1 MKNLT
6 LLAFLFI
13 SCSIFAQDV
22 NFFQGTWEE
31 ANAKA
36 KAENKLIMVDAFT
49 YWCGP
54 CKMMDKTFFHNN
66 EAVATMINTHFIAYK
81 VECEH
86 DFGIQFARKFRV
98 MAYPSLLFFNA
109 DGQVLDRKMGF
120 NADQDEFLSQLKSF
134 VDMDQTAVCRF
145 DAKNMQVPWPDF
157 YINDF
162 RDAADSTWKRNRNV
176 DVNAWLDQQQDL
188 FSEASWAVLARFN
201 TNEKYSQYI
210 VDNYAT
216 YSNLYKSEV
225 NDKFNNILYNMVNR
239 AAKESKPELFNDA
252 VKAMQTQKP
261 NDTLNLFYMQSYYY
275 ELTGDWKN
283 YAATVNARITNPA
296 NKVQLGEINSFA
308 WTIYEKAE
316 DEQIVKMAIGWFT
329 PFLATINDYAAMDT
343 YAALLSKAKQFNEA
357 EEWAIKAI
365 EIGKAENTDI
375 SGTEKLLESIR
386 ASK

>member
-6 LLAFLFI
+6 FLAFLFI

-109 DGQVLDRKMGF
+109 DGQLLDRKMGF

-145 DAKNMQVPWPDF
+145 DAKNMQMPWPDF

-188 FSEASWAVLARFN
+188 FAEASWAVLSRFN
-201 TNEKYSQYI
+201 TNEKYNQYI

-216 YSNLYKSEV
+216 YSSLYKSEV

-252 VKAMQTQKP
+252 VKAMQTQMP

-365 EIGKAENTDI
+365 EVGKAENTDI

>member
-1 MKNLT
+1 
-6 LLAFLFI
+6 
-13 SCSIFAQDV
+13 
-22 NFFQGTWEE
+22 
-31 ANAKA
+31 
-36 KAENKLIMVDAFT
+36 
-49 YWCGP
+49 
-54 CKMMDKTFFHNN
+54 
-66 EAVATMINTHFIAYK
+66 
-81 VECEH
+81 
-86 DFGIQFARKFRV
+86 
-98 MAYPSLLFFNA
+98 
-109 DGQVLDRKMGF
+109 
-120 NADQDEFLSQLKSF
+120 
-134 VDMDQTAVCRF
+134 
-145 DAKNMQVPWPDF
+145 
-157 YINDF
+157 
-162 RDAADSTWKRNRNV
+162 
-176 DVNAWLDQQQDL
+176 
-188 FSEASWAVLARFN
+188 
-201 TNEKYSQYI
+201 
-210 VDNYAT
+210 
-216 YSNLYKSEV
+216 
-225 NDKFNNILYNMVNR
+225 MVNR

-343 YAALLSKAKQFNEA
+343 YAALLSKAKQFKEA

-365 EIGKAENTDI
+365 EVGKAENTDI

>member
-6 LLAFLFI
+6 FLAFLFI

-109 DGQVLDRKMGF
+109 DGQLLDRKMGF

-145 DAKNMQVPWPDF
+145 DAKNMHVPWPDF

-201 TNEKYSQYI
+201 TNEKYNQYI

-239 AAKESKPELFNDA
+239 AAKNLNQNCSTMLLRRCKHKN
-252 VKAMQTQKP
+252 QTIP
-261 NDTLNLFYMQSYYY
+261 LIYFTC
-275 ELTGDWKN
+275 
-283 YAATVNARITNPA
+283 
-296 NKVQLGEINSFA
+296 KVIIMN
-308 WTIYEKAE
+308 
-316 DEQIVKMAIGWFT
+316 
-329 PFLATINDYAAMDT
+329 
-343 YAALLSKAKQFNEA
+343 
-357 EEWAIKAI
+357 
-365 EIGKAENTDI
+365 
-375 SGTEKLLESIR
+375 
-386 ASK
+386 